1 MREDGEDCLG
11 DAGAGGGGLAA
22 AELDV
27 VLAGLVQHGVDL
39 LVVVVVVVDPQQ
51 ALGWRVEHGGII
63 SVIYLNIAPDRSV
76 EFSALFWLVYDTL
89 STPEL
94 VI

>member
-1 MREDGEDCLG
+1 MVVREDGEDCLG

-27 VLAGLVQHGVDL
+27 VLTGLVQHGVDL

-51 ALGWRVEHGGII
+51 ALG
-63 SVIYLNIAPDRSV
+63 
-76 EFSALFWLVYDTL
+76 
-89 STPEL
+89 
-94 VI
+94 

>member
-1 MREDGEDCLG
+1 MAIDFLLRHVLHHRLEDKKHLREVPGLHHDHAELDDVVVREDGEDCLG

-27 VLAGLVQHGVDL
+27 VLTGLVQHGVDL

-51 ALGWRVEHGGII
+51 ALG
-63 SVIYLNIAPDRSV
+63 
-76 EFSALFWLVYDTL
+76 
-89 STPEL
+89 
-94 VI
+94 